1 MAKPVVVKRKIEII
15 MDEDGIT
22 FKFLEEARN
31 RTRRENI
38 KDVIRDG
45 IDFYDLILSKIYL
58 GKHVYIGESRETSGE
73 VILEHLEVARGVC
86 KLRLV

>member
-1 MAKPVVVKRKIEII
+1 MAKPVIVKRKIEII

-31 RTRRENI
+31 RTGRENI

-45 IDFYDLILSKIYL
+45 IDFYDLILW
-58 GKHVYIGESRETSGE
+58 VNRQNSRLKSDKCG
-73 VILEHLEVARGVC
+73 IIQR
-86 KLRLV
+86 

>member
-1 MAKPVVVKRKIEII
+1 MAKPVIVKRKIEII

-31 RTRRENI
+31 RTGRENI

-45 IDFYDLILSKIYL
+45 IDFYDLILWVNRQNGGLKTLIC
-58 GKHVYIGESRETSGE
+58 GI
-73 VILEHLEVARGVC
+73 I
-86 KLRLV
+86 